1 MKKIDKFEEKC
12 CSMPLNKLNKMK
24 TKIVNLRF
32 WSKNHTVN
40 TEATRKA
47 STTVRVVRKVIEDD
61 DGEVV
66 EVIVVIVDE

>member
-1 MKKIDKFEEKC
+1 
-12 CSMPLNKLNKMK
+12 MK